1 MSSFIIEEVDSN
13 DVPEEELS
21 EFVQAD
27 EIPVIPDE
35 VGKEFQSDSDD
46 LPTDYES
53 SDDDS
58 VADKQM
64 ESDDEMEDVKP
75 STSAAVA
82 SPSKGKGKKTQGT
95 SEKSQSML
103 LKKFMNNEISYN
115 DYVKK
120 MGSMEE
126 SLDDVD
132 DQSDYS
138 DDSNDT
144 PMDKMT
150 KHGKRHAAKAETH
163 HAKKTKRSLP
173 PALQGL
179 MGQANLCF
187 ARGDIAM
194 AEKLCLEIIR
204 QEPMAAEP
212 YLTMSQ
218 IYETSDEEKYNQ
230 LLLIAAHVNSTVF
243 QWTQVAEVFLE
254 KGNLKQASLC
264 YAKATRCDPKDLS
277 IRLKRL
283 EILKELGDEK
293 HVLHCTYCML
303 GFIPKE
309 QHELLISQ
317 AKWVAQKYH
326 QEGLVTKSLDAMLKA
341 YSKVPQHFT
350 KQDVHSLIE
359 LLIKNKQYRKCLNVL
374 IFHTGLKLKIK
385 QKGKDVYEFSDIL
398 IPDEMLMDL
407 RTKMCICLIRLKA
420 HNLIEI
426 LVGNVLKFIDI
437 DDGGDCYLDI
447 AEVLMHLERYQ
458 EALRLL
464 DPLVKSKTFSL
475 AAVWLR
481 HAECLRAVNKFP
493 AAINSYKQVVKMSQ
507 HLDARLTL
515 AALLKSEGRMEEALE
530 ALTQDPATEI
540 LDTEL
545 LKEKCLLLKE
555 LGRIDEYLQDG
566 YKMLLRHCVHLRSRH
581 EVQIVSNFT
590 RITDRLN
597 ELKNLRRNRNQE
609 IDDIDAPQFSK
620 GDNEPT
626 IADDWNLFIDLV
638 STAWKHRKYVQL
650 QRLSFAA
657 MSSRRFQSHIREI
670 DFIGTVACLF
680 NKEETYGY
688 NKIREFLNTDR
699 DKPRFW
705 NLFNLII
712 YVTQDS
718 RFHRFVMRLFE
729 RSTPYTVNIPPLVY
743 MMIANYC
750 LLSNSYKHALHH
762 YDEIYRRYQPPLVAM
777 LLSILYAQIANQ
789 KYTNKKQ
796 NLLVQAMNYMQI
808 YQSTR
813 EPEAEAEILYNTGRL
828 YHQIGIVSVAKKYY
842 EKALAV
848 TNPFIEEH
856 IELLDL
862 KKEIAY
868 NLHVIYKQSGNKL
881 MARKMLYDHIVI

>member
-21 EFVQAD
+21 EFVTTED
-27 EIPVIPDE
+27 IPIINTDLVAAA
-35 VGKEFQSDSDD
+35 DSDD

-53 SDDDS
+53 TDDS
-58 VADKQM
+58 ELDESKKTLDDVDM
-64 ESDDEMEDVKP
+64 EVDKP
-75 STSAAVA
+75 STSGIVTST
-82 SPSKGKGKKTQGT
+82 SPGKAKKPSGT
-95 SEKSQSML
+95 SEKSQSIL
-103 LKKFMNNEISYN
+103 LRKFMNNEISYN
-115 DYVKK
+115 EYMKK
-120 MGSMEE
+120 MSMDETF
-126 SLDDVD
+126 DDID
-132 DQSDYS
+132 DQSDDS
-138 DDSNDT
+138 EDSNDT
-144 PMDKMT
+144 PMEKI
-150 KHGKRHAAKAETH
+150 KKQGRRHAARAETH

-218 IYETSDEEKYNQ
+218 IYENTDEEKYNQ

-283 EILKELGDEK
+283 NILKELGEEK

-303 GFIPKE
+303 GFIPKH

-341 YSKVPQHFT
+341 YSKVPEHFT
-350 KQDVHSLIE
+350 TQDVHSLIE

-374 IFHTGLKLKIK
+374 IFHTGLNVKIK
-385 QKGKDVYEFSDIL
+385 QKGKDVYEFADIY

-407 RTKMCICLIRLKA
+407 RTKMCICLINLKA
-420 HNLIEI
+420 FNLYDI
-426 LVGNVLKFIDI
+426 LIGNVLQFIDI
-437 DDGGDCYLDI
+437 ENGGDCYLDI
-447 AEVLMHLERYQ
+447 AEALMLLERYAD
-458 EALRLL
+458 ALRLL
-464 DPLVKSKTFSL
+464 DPLIKSSTFSL

-481 HAECLRAVNKFP
+481 HADCLRAIRRFP
-493 AAINSYKQVVKMSQ
+493 EAIDSYKAVVRLSQ
-507 HLDARLTL
+507 HLAARLTL
-515 AALLKSEGRMEEALE
+515 AALLKQEGRMEEALE
-530 ALTQDPATEI
+530 ALTQDPAVEI

-555 LGRIDEYLQDG
+555 LNRVDEYLQEG

-590 RITDRLN
+590 RINDRLN
-597 ELKNLRRNRNQE
+597 ELKSLRKNRNQE
-609 IDDIDAPQFSK
+609 IDDTDAPQFSK
-620 GDNEPT
+620 CDNDPT
-626 IADDWNLFIDLV
+626 VADDWKLFIDLI
-638 STAWKHRKYVQL
+638 STAWRNQRYVQL

-657 MSSRRFQSHIREI
+657 MSSRRFIAKIREI
-670 DFIGTVACLF
+670 DFIGTIACLF

-688 NKIREFLNTDR
+688 NKIREFLNTDKN
-699 DKPRFW
+699 KPRFW

-712 YVTQDS
+712 YVTQDC

-729 RSTPYTVNIPPLVY
+729 RSTPYTIDVPPLVY
-743 MMIANYC
+743 MIIANYC
-750 LLSNSYKHALHH
+750 LLSNSYKHALNH
-762 YDEIYRRYQPPLVAM
+762 YDEIYRRFQPPLVAM
-777 LLSILYAQIANQ
+777 LLAILYAQIANQ
-789 KYTNKKQ
+789 KFTNRKQ
-796 NLLVQAMNYMQI
+796 NLLVQAMNYMEK
-808 YQSTR
+808 YQRTR

-828 YHQIGIVSVAKKYY
+828 YHQIGILSVAKQYY
-842 EKALAV
+842 EKALKV
-848 TNPFIEEH
+848 TNPFIEQHKEM
-856 IELLDL
+856 LDL
-862 KKEIAY
+862 KMEIAF

-881 MARKMLYDHIVI
+881 MARKMLYDYIVV